1 MMRTSGSAAFSPVN
15 RRFSRIALSAILL
28 SAALVGSAQASQESD
43 RQEQRRYAVE
53 TVNLSYEQYLWRQSD
68 FRASNCTLGWPAS
81 FADLPVWSTCT
92 KPSPYNAFDWT
103 DDGCS
108 GREQIG
114 FVSNIYR
121 DLFNQ
126 PCRQHDFGYRNFG
139 KGLTLDRSESRRAWI
154 DSRFLSEMK
163 RLCNNSFPSWWQAV
177 NKQTCFKTADVVH
190 AAVRRLSDWSAP
202 LPAPPSGP
210 ISALEGHDA
219 DERAHGARDD
229 AHTPPEPVG

>member
-1 MMRTSGSAAFSPVN
+1 MTHTSDTSTFRRVN
-15 RRFSRIALSAILL
+15 RRLSRIAVAVILL

-53 TVNLSYEQYLWRQSD
+53 TVSLSYEQYVWRQSD

-81 FADLPVWSTCT
+81 SGDPPVWSTCT
-92 KPSPYNAFDWT
+92 RPPPYNAFDWT

-126 PCRQHDFGYRNFG
+126 PCRQHDFGYRNVG
-139 KGLTLDRSESRRAWI
+139 KGLTLERSEPRRAWI
-154 DSRFLSEMK
+154 DSRFLTEMK

-177 NKQTCFKTADVVH
+177 NRQTCFKTADVVY

-202 LPAPPSGP
+202 LSPPPSAP
-210 ISALEGHDA
+210 ISG
-219 DERAHGARDD
+219 RS
-229 AHTPPEPVG
+229 